1 MHYSVIIISDK
12 SFNFEN
18 TLCINEHI
26 EFIDD
31 CHILYKEETISFDYL
46 IYTDYSLV
54 SKQKE
59 IGILT
64 ENKIP
69 ITNYEKQ
76 TLIENIFYCSS
87 NEVDEVINNL

>member
-46 IYTDYSLV
+46 IYKKYYKEKNYFNQAVSYTD
-54 SKQKE
+54 
-59 IGILT
+59 
-64 ENKIP
+64 
-69 ITNYEKQ
+69 NYKCNF
-76 TLIENIFYCSS
+76 TYNGWYGRAYFK
-87 NEVDEVINNL
+87 

>member
-1 MHYSVIIISDK
+1 MHYSVIIISK
-12 SFNFEN
+12 IKHNFEN
-18 TLCINEHI
+18 VKWINEVV

-31 CHILYKEETISFDYL
+31 CHILYKEENISFDYL
-46 IYTDYSLV
+46 IYTDITLV
-54 SKQKE
+54 TNQKE

-76 TLIENIFYCSS
+76 TLIENIYYCTDDLVESVL
-87 NEVDEVINNL
+87 ENL